1 VAALLALHSNRRAIV
16 SLRLST
22 AAVLLGCISLAAC
35 RIERTPRPAGADPVS
50 VARAEIDLTLR
61 TYQEAL
67 LAGDARRAAA
77 VFAIGAQLYLPDT
90 ADIRGRGEIDQ
101 AMANRFASGRVI
113 GMAME
118 SDEIDV
124 GAGIANQFGRYRQQ
138 VRDSAGVEH
147 EVNGRFAVRWV
158 RAADSA
164 WRIERLLLNRAPT
177 DSAALAQ
184 R

>member
-1 VAALLALHSNRRAIV
+1 M

-22 AAVLLGCISLAAC
+22 AAVLLGCISLTAC
-35 RIERTPRPAGADPVS
+35 RIERTPRPDEADPAN
-50 VARAEIDLTLR
+50 VARAGIEPTLR
-61 TYQEAL
+61 NYQDAL

-77 VFAIGAQLYLPDT
+77 VFTIGALLHLPDT
-90 ADIRGRGEIDQ
+90 ADILGRGAIDE

-124 GAGIANQFGRYRQQ
+124 SAGIANQFGRFRQQ
-138 VRDSAGVEH
+138 VRDSVGVDH
-147 EVNGRFAVRWV
+147 EINGRFAARWV

-164 WRIERLLLNRAPT
+164 WQIERLLLNRAPA
-177 DSAALAQ
+177 DSAATAP